1 MVVVISLIIVVSVLL
16 MLLVLAQNSKGG
28 GLAAMGGSGTAQMM
42 GVKRTSD
49 LLEKLTWGFAIALF
63 VLTLAT
69 NLMLSDGNQA
79 GFTSPNIQRAEEQQT
94 VLPNMGNDLMDEG
107 AAEESLPAE
116 TTDTTAQ

>member
-1 MVVVISLIIVVSVLL
+1 MVVVISLIIVVSILL

-63 VLTLAT
+63 VLTLST
-69 NLMLSDGNQA
+69 NLMMGGENQT

-94 VLPNMGNDLMDEG
+94 VLPNMGNDLMEEG
-107 AAEESLPAE
+107 AEDDALPTE